1 VTLSLYD
8 FVTYKALHLS
18 NFSYKMGHKIISLK
32 LPTGYSEKE
41 LKERIAKETGSRDFT
56 WQIETKGLDARKK
69 GNIHWLMRIAVTSK
83 EITGDEPEQGSL
95 LEIPYA
101 KRNKRVVI
109 TGSGPAGFFA
119 AYVLQKAGFDTT
131 ILERGAEVDKRAA
144 GIATFEYTGEFSPVA
159 NYSFGEGGAGT
170 FSDGKLTSRSK
181 HISPERDLFIGEY
194 IDAGAPPEI
203 RYMTHPHVG
212 SDNLKNVIKNLRTK
226 YTDLGGEIRFE
237 KTLSDMIFK
246 DGKIREAITED
257 ETITADYFIVAPGHS
272 SYETYRMLIALGV
285 QFRTKGFALGCRAEH
300 LQPDINRA
308 QWGVDNLPGVKA
320 AEYRLASGGDGKHP
334 VYTFCMCPGGKVV
347 PAATYKHINIVNG
360 MSLYGR
366 AGLFS
371 NAACV
376 AGVHPDELA
385 GRKVTALE
393 ALEWLENLEASFF
406 NFAQGYQAPFC
417 SISDFLREREPH
429 KIPDTSYPLGLV
441 PAPLWKMLPPAVASS
456 VKQGLTDFCRKIK
469 GYDKGNLL
477 GLESK
482 TSSPVQVIR
491 EQNGLCTGFDNL
503 FMAGEG
509 SGYAGGIVSSAA
521 DGIKIAMNIIR
532 ESN

>member
-1 VTLSLYD
+1 
-8 FVTYKALHLS
+8 
-18 NFSYKMGHKIISLK
+18 MGYKIISLK

-41 LKERIAKETGSRDFT
+41 LKERITKECGSRDFT

-69 GNIHWLMRIAVTSK
+69 GNIHWLIRIAVTSK
-83 EITGDEPEQGSL
+83 DIKGDESKQGPS
-95 LEIPYA
+95 LEISYV

-109 TGSGPAGFFA
+109 TGSGPSGFFA
-119 AYVLQKAGFDTT
+119 AYVLQKAGFDTI
-131 ILERGAEVDKRAA
+131 ILERGAEVDKRSK
-144 GIATFEYTGEFSPVA
+144 GIANFERTGEFSPVA

-181 HISPERDLFIGEY
+181 NISPERDFFIDEY
-194 IDAGAPPEI
+194 IDAGAPEEI

-212 SDNLKNVIKNLRTK
+212 SDNLKNVVKNLRTK
-226 YTDLGGEIRFE
+226 YIALGGEIRFE
-237 KTLSDMIFK
+237 KTLFK
-246 DGKIREAITED
+246 LAVTDGKVQEAITEH
-257 ETITADYFIVAPGHS
+257 ETIVADYFIVAPGHS
-272 SYETYRMLIALGV
+272 SYETYRMLISMGI

-300 LQPDINRA
+300 LQSDINRA
-308 QWGVDNLPGVKA
+308 QWGVDGLPGVKA
-320 AEYRLASGGDGKHP
+320 AEYRLASDGDGKHP
-334 VYTFCMCPGGKVV
+334 VYSFCMCPGGIVV

-360 MSLYGR
+360 MSFYGR

-376 AGVHPDELA
+376 AGVHPDELV

-406 NFAQGYQAPFC
+406 DFAQGYQAPFC

-429 KIPDTSYPLGLV
+429 KIPATSYPLGLM
-441 PAPLWKMLPPAVASS
+441 PAPLWRMLPPAVAASI
-456 VKQGLTDFCRKIK
+456 KQGLTDFCRKIK
-469 GYDKGNLL
+469 GYDKGSLL

-482 TSSPVQVIR
+482 TSSPIQVIR

-532 ESN
+532 EAN